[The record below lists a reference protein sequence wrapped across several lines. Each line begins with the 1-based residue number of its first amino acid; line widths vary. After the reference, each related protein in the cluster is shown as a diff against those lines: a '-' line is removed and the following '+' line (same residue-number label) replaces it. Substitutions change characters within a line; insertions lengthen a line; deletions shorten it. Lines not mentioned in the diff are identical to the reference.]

1 MKTLISV
8 ISDITKDI
16 RRSTSL
22 FLVIILGIAAAFST
36 HLISYGI
43 VEDIAKEKR
52 SYAVYNTIS
61 VVGAHSFDQN
71 TYEKITS
78 MPDVKNAFC
87 FFTLKDADYV
97 MVGWYGKSPDNW
109 FPSGEGSFLS
119 GIPERKEVYTSSNIA
134 QYDPNSKKTVSIHG
148 TEYEVVGSTMLWALN
163 LLNGIDHS
171 EVQTLLSYSSFVFV
185 NLGEVIDMD
194 ISDACIRVQFDYDGN
209 ESRKDFSAAANDI
222 FGEYIDTGRRF
233 FLPSDPL
240 RDYMAS
246 NLAFFAAIGCLC
258 LLSYMNIIGMYRYHL
273 SMQKRRFRIYM
284 IVGARKRQM
293 LGILVWKYAALF
305 STSFLIAVLVSAIT
319 EPLFELIHI
328 KYALSAQNVIGTFL
342 LDFVLTLLI
351 SLPEMKRICSPK
363 YNHSMLRRGNGP

>member
-8 ISDITKDI
+8 IKDI
-16 RRSTSL
+16 PKDLRRSTSL
-22 FLVIILGIAAAFST
+22 FLVIILGIAAAFGT
-36 HLISYGI
+36 HLIAYGI

-61 VVGAHSFDQN
+61 VVGAGSFDRN
-71 TYEKITS
+71 TYERITAL
-78 MPDVKNAFC
+78 PDVKNAFC
-87 FFTLKDADYV
+87 FFAPGDADYV
-97 MVGWYGKSPDNW
+97 IVGWYGKSPGNW
-109 FPSGEGSFLS
+109 FPLGEGSFLG
-119 GIPERKEVYTSSNIA
+119 GIPGKKEAYTSSNIA

-148 TEYEVVGSTMLWALN
+148 TEYEVVGSTTLWALN
-163 LLNGIDHS
+163 LLNGMDRS
-171 EVQTLLSYSSFVFV
+171 EVAALLSYSSFVFV
-185 NLGEVIDMD
+185 DLGEIIGTD
-194 ISDACIRVQFDYDGN
+194 ISDACIRVQFDYDGS

-222 FGEYIDTGRRF
+222 FGGYTDAGCRI

-305 STSFLIAVLVSAIT
+305 SASFLIAVLVSALA
-319 EPLFELIHI
+319 EPLFELIQI
-328 KYALSAQNVIGTFL
+328 KYVLSARNVIGTFL

-351 SLPEMKRICSPK
+351 SLPEMKRICSPE
-363 YNHSMLRRGNGP
+363 YNHNTLRRGNGS

>member
-87 FFTLKDADYV
+87 FFTPKDADYV

-119 GIPERKEVYTSSNIA
+119 GIPERKEVYTSSNMI
-134 QYDPNSKKTVSIHG
+134 
-148 TEYEVVGSTMLWALN
+148 
-163 LLNGIDHS
+163 
-171 EVQTLLSYSSFVFV
+171 QT
-185 NLGEVIDMD
+185 
-194 ISDACIRVQFDYDGN
+194 A
-209 ESRKDFSAAANDI
+209 
-222 FGEYIDTGRRF
+222 
-233 FLPSDPL
+233 
-240 RDYMAS
+240 
-246 NLAFFAAIGCLC
+246 
-258 LLSYMNIIGMYRYHL
+258 
-273 SMQKRRFRIYM
+273 KR
-284 IVGARKRQM
+284 
-293 LGILVWKYAALF
+293 
-305 STSFLIAVLVSAIT
+305 
-319 EPLFELIHI
+319 P
-328 KYALSAQNVIGTFL
+328 
-342 LDFVLTLLI
+342 
-351 SLPEMKRICSPK
+351 
-363 YNHSMLRRGNGP
+363 